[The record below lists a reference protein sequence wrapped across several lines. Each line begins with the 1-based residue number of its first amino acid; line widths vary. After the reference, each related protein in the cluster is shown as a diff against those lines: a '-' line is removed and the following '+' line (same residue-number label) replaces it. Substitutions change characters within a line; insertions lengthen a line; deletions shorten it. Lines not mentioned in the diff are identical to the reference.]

1 VLKNYYLLITILY
14 SIALATLCLVQLNS
28 VNKVGIPFA
37 DKIFHF
43 LSYVVLTI
51 LWYNTCYFYFK
62 KAKANAL
69 ILAIV
74 VSISFGIIIEVLQ
87 GTVTSYRSSD
97 INDVFANSLGVLL
110 TAFGIGMKNKY
121 LLK

>member
-1 VLKNYYLLITILY
+1 MLKNYYFLVTILY
-14 SIALATLCLVQLNS
+14 SIVLATLCLVQLNNVS
-28 VNKVGIPFA
+28 KVGIPFA

-51 LWYNTCYFYFK
+51 LWYNTCYFHFK
-62 KAKANAL
+62 KTKANAL

-74 VSISFGIIIEVLQ
+74 ASIIFGIIIEVLQ

-110 TAFGIGMKNKY
+110 TAFGISMKNKY